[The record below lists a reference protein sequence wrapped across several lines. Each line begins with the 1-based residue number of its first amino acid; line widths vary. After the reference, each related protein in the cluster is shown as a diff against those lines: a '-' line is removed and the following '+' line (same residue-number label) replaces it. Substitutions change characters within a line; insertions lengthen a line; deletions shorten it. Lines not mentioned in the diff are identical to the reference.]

1 MTERLFC
8 DLAAPLV
15 FNKVVAAFFGT
26 PSNPKAA
33 EEAKALLVKALGI
46 LDNFWCKEGL
56 FLCGA
61 EEISIADLI
70 ISCELSQLKVII
82 TLNFF
87 SLQTLPRGELC

>member
-1 MTERLFC
+1 M
-8 DLAAPLV
+8 AAPLV
-15 FNKVVAAFFGT
+15 FNKVMAAFFEA

-33 EEAKALLVKALGI
+33 EEGKALLVKSLGI
-46 LDNFWCKEGL
+46 LDSFWCKEGP

>member
-1 MTERLFC
+1 MYTF
-8 DLAAPLV
+8 LV
-15 FNKVVAAFFGT
+15 YNKVVAALFGA
-26 PSNPKAA
+26 PLDPKGV
-33 EEAKALLVKALGI
+33 EEAKALLEKALGI
-46 LDNFWCKEGL
+46 LDNFWCKEGP

-87 SLQTLPRGELC
+87 SLQTLPRQELG